1 MDKIRFERI
10 IVRNYAAH
18 VCAKIYIND
27 IPFLDTVC
35 EYEKKHISYD
45 KGYEPGYE
53 YCCAA
58 ELYEQIDKA
67 LATKKKTKIY
77 LLVCGCM
84 IEGCNSFESY
94 IHETKKHI
102 ILSRFHNYRFAEKK
116 NIMILITANLAN
128 MHLVNHNSWQRW
140 KNLNL
145 FRMNGKLIGILKN
158 ENSKQRIIFSGALW
172 TINREDI

>member
-1 MDKIRFERI
+1 MGVGVNSLRKNSDIDKIRFERI

-18 VCAKIYIND
+18 ACAKIFIND
-27 IPFLDTVC
+27 MPFLDTVC

-53 YCCAA
+53 HCCAA

-84 IEGCNSFESY
+84 VEGCNSFEAY
-94 IHETKKHI
+94 IHETKKHV
-102 ILSRFHNYRFAEKK
+102 ILSGFRNYRFAEKK
-116 NIMILITANLAN
+116 EYNDIDYSKFGEYVFGKSQFMAEMEKLKSFS
-128 MHLVNHNSWQRW
+128 HEWQIDW
-140 KNLNL
+140 DSQ
-145 FRMNGKLIGILKN
+145 
-158 ENSKQRIIFSGALW
+158 E
-172 TINREDI
+172 